1 MRYLCILAMAR
12 LSDGDRFFNGR
23 VEVLH
28 DGEWGTVC
36 NDGFTTQNAKVVCK
50 QLGYRYVNNK

>member
-1 MRYLCILAMAR
+1 MVR
-12 LSDGDRFFNGR
+12 LSEGDRFFNGR

-36 NDGFTTQNAKVVCK
+36 NDGFTIQNAKVVCK
-50 QLGYRYVNNK
+50 QLGYRYVNKK

>member
-1 MRYLCILAMAR
+1 MVR

-28 DGEWGTVC
+28 DGIWGTVC
-36 NDGFTTQNAKVVCK
+36 NDGFTVQNAKVVCK
-50 QLGYRYVNNK
+50 QLGYRYVNNKYCHASQE